1 MYYPKSQIKTDLYTN
16 GEKFVTSK
24 DGVAYQG
31 NYFSTSDGLYFTG
44 RNPNNKPNFPLTL
57 NQSSPLSPSRDTNIL
72 TYREDSSNYYNYP
85 IGYSLALSS
94 DITNTSTPPSLPTQ
108 TIVLPTKE
116 EYKITEY
123 QRYFVKKINEII
135 YIEITQE
142 EYKRYV
148 NQDINVSYQL
158 YAPFTL
164 PWVISGNRNNV
175 YNVNKKTVERIQ
187 SNNLLQG
194 FKSYFKNRY
203 DQYFKYAV
211 GSNLTTDGTEFLN
224 ESTGKRYVGLY
235 HVHPEKG
242 PMVGAEHISQ
252 QHDYLIPVSGSNMT
266 YKVNKMETQ
275 NNQNKNARY
284 VGY

>member
-1 MYYPKSQIKTDLYTN
+1 MYFPKSQITTNLYTN
-16 GEKFVTSK
+16 GKEYVYVGTDKEYIGYYFQTSNGK
-24 DGVAYQG
+24 SYTGKNPNDPPVEEITTPIQTSNEDAEEGAIG
-31 NYFSTSDGLYFTG
+31 NYSQTVALYLIPDVYAIASNIGL
-44 RNPNNKPNFPLTL
+44 N
-57 NQSSPLSPSRDTNIL
+57 
-72 TYREDSSNYYNYP
+72 
-85 IGYSLALSS
+85 A
-94 DITNTSTPPSLPTQ
+94 TPPKPPTQ
-108 TIVLPTKE
+108 TISLPTE
-116 EYKITEY
+116 DNYKLGEY
-123 QRYFVKKINEII
+123 QRYFASKDNEVR

-142 EYKRYV
+142 EYTKFV
-148 NQDINVSYQL
+148 NREPNVDYFL
-158 YAPFTL
+158 YTAFKL
-164 PWVISGNRNNV
+164 PWLISGNRSEV
-175 YNVNKKTVERIQ
+175 VNVNKKTVERVI
-187 SNNLLQG
+187 SNLTLSG

-224 ESTGKRYVGLY
+224 ESTGERYVGLY

-275 NNQNKNARY
+275 NSQNKNTRY

>member
-16 GEKFVTSK
+16 GGEFVTSN
-24 DGVAYQG
+24 DRVVYQG
-31 NYFSTSDGLYFTG
+31 YYFSTSDGLYFTG
-44 RNPNNKPNFPLTL
+44 KNPNNKPNFPLTL
-57 NQSSPLSPSRDTNIL
+57 NFNPSLNPSSRTNVLSSGV
-72 TYREDSSNYYNYP
+72 DSYYDYP
-85 IGYSLALSS
+85 IGYNPVLSS
-94 DITNTSTPPSLPTQ
+94 DITGTSIPPSLPTQ
-108 TIVLPTKE
+108 TIVLPTEE

-123 QRYFVKKINEII
+123 QRYFVKKANEII

-148 NQDINVSYQL
+148 DQDINVSYQL
-158 YAPFTL
+158 YTPFTL
-164 PWVISGNRNNV
+164 PWVISGNRNDV
-175 YNVNKKTVERIQ
+175 YNVNKQTVERIQ

-203 DQYFKYAV
+203 DQYFKYAI

-235 HVHPEKG
+235 HIHPKKG

-275 NNQNKNARY
+275 NSQNKNTRY

>member
-16 GEKFVTSK
+16 GGEFVTSN
-24 DGVAYQG
+24 DGVVYQG
-31 NYFSTSDGLYFTG
+31 YYFSTSDGLYFTG
-44 RNPNNKPNFPLTL
+44 KNPNNKPNFPLTL
-57 NQSSPLSPSRDTNIL
+57 NFNPSLNPSSRTNVLSSGV
-72 TYREDSSNYYNYP
+72 DSYYDYP
-85 IGYSLALSS
+85 IGYNPVLSS
-94 DITNTSTPPSLPTQ
+94 DITDTSIPPSLPTQ
-108 TIVLPTKE
+108 TIVLPTEE

-123 QRYFVKKINEII
+123 QRYFVKKANEII

-148 NQDINVSYQL
+148 DQDINVSYQL
-158 YAPFTL
+158 YTPFTL
-164 PWVISGNRNNV
+164 PWVVSGNRNNV

-203 DQYFKYAV
+203 DQYFKYTV

-224 ESTGKRYVGLY
+224 ESTGKRYIGLY
-235 HVHPEKG
+235 HIHPEKG

-252 QHDYLIPVSGSNMT
+252 THDYLIPVSGSNMG
-266 YKVNKMETQ
+266 YKINKVETQ
-275 NNQNKNARY
+275 NIQNKNTRY

>member
-16 GEKFVTSK
+16 GGEFVTSN
-24 DGVAYQG
+24 DGVIYQG
-31 NYFSTSDGLYFTG
+31 YYFSTSDGLYYTG

-57 NQSSPLSPSRDTNIL
+57 NLNSSLNPVISTSSSFS
-72 TYREDSSNYYNYP
+72 EVDSFYNYP

-94 DITNTSTPPSLPTQ
+94 DITNTSIPPSLPTQ
-108 TIVLPTKE
+108 TIVLPTEE

-123 QRYFVKKINEII
+123 QRYFVKKTNEII

-142 EYKRYV
+142 EYRRYV
-148 NQDINVSYQL
+148 DQDPNVSYQL
-158 YAPFTL
+158 YTPFTL
-164 PWVISGNRNNV
+164 PWVISGNRNDV
-175 YNVNKKTVERIQ
+175 YNVNKKTIERIQ
-187 SNNLLQG
+187 SNGSLQG

-203 DQYFKYAV
+203 DQYFKYTA

-235 HVHPEKG
+235 HIHPEKG
-242 PMVGAEHISQ
+242 PMVGAEHIPQ
-252 QHDYLIPVSGSNMT
+252 IHDYLIPVSGSNMD

-275 NNQNKNARY
+275 NSQNKNTKY

>member
-16 GEKFVTSK
+16 GGEFVTSN
-24 DGVAYQG
+24 DGVIYQG
-31 NYFSTSDGLYFTG
+31 YYFSTSDGLYFTG

-57 NQSSPLSPSRDTNIL
+57 NLNSSLNPVISTSSSFS
-72 TYREDSSNYYNYP
+72 EVDSFYNYP
-85 IGYSLALSS
+85 IGYNPTLSLNT
-94 DITNTSTPPSLPTQ
+94 TNTSIPPSLPTQ

-123 QRYFVKKINEII
+123 QRYFVKKSNEIL

-142 EYKRYV
+142 EYRRYV
-148 NQDINVSYQL
+148 DQDPNVSYQL
-158 YAPFTL
+158 YIPFTL
-164 PWVISGNRNNV
+164 PWVISGNRNDV
-175 YNVNKKTVERIQ
+175 YNINKKTVERIQ
-187 SNNLLQG
+187 SNNSLQG

-203 DQYFKYAV
+203 DQYFKYSA
-211 GSNLTTDGTEFLN
+211 GENLTTDGTEFLN

-242 PMVGAEHISQ
+242 PMVGAEHIPQ
-252 QHDYLIPVSGSNMT
+252 IHDYLIPVSGSNMD

-275 NNQNKNARY
+275 NSQNKNTKY

>member
-16 GEKFVTSK
+16 GGEFVTSN
-24 DGVAYQG
+24 DGVIYQG
-31 NYFSTSDGLYFTG
+31 YYFSTSNGLYFTG

-57 NQSSPLSPSRDTNIL
+57 NLNSSLNPVISTSSSFS
-72 TYREDSSNYYNYP
+72 EVDSFYNYP

-94 DITNTSTPPSLPTQ
+94 DITNTSIPPSLPTQ
-108 TIVLPTKE
+108 TIVLPTEE

-123 QRYFVKKINEII
+123 QRYFVKKTNEII

-142 EYKRYV
+142 EYRRYV
-148 NQDINVSYQL
+148 DQDPNVSYQL
-158 YAPFTL
+158 YIPFTL
-164 PWVISGNRNNV
+164 PWVISGNRNDV
-175 YNVNKKTVERIQ
+175 YNVNKKTIERIQ
-187 SNNLLQG
+187 SNGSLQG

-203 DQYFKYAV
+203 DQYFKYSAS
-211 GSNLTTDGTEFLN
+211 SNLTTDGTEFLN

-242 PMVGAEHISQ
+242 PMVGAEHIPQ
-252 QHDYLIPVSGSNMT
+252 IHDYLIPVSGSNMD

-275 NNQNKNARY
+275 NSQNKNTKY

>member
-16 GEKFVTSK
+16 GGEFVTSN
-24 DGVAYQG
+24 DGVIYQG
-31 NYFSTSDGLYFTG
+31 YYFSTSNGLYFTG

-57 NQSSPLSPSRDTNIL
+57 NLNSSLNPVISTSSSFS
-72 TYREDSSNYYNYP
+72 EVDSFYNYP

-94 DITNTSTPPSLPTQ
+94 DITNTSIPPSLPTQ
-108 TIVLPTKE
+108 TIVLPTEE

-123 QRYFVKKINEII
+123 QRYFVKKTNEII

-142 EYKRYV
+142 EYRRYV
-148 NQDINVSYQL
+148 DQDPNVSYQL
-158 YAPFTL
+158 YIPFTL
-164 PWVISGNRNNV
+164 PWVISGNRNDV
-175 YNVNKKTVERIQ
+175 YNVNKKTIERIQ
-187 SNNLLQG
+187 SNGSLQG

-203 DQYFKYAV
+203 DQYFKYSAS
-211 GSNLTTDGTEFLN
+211 SNLTTDGTEFLN

-235 HVHPEKG
+235 HIHPEKG
-242 PMVGAEHISQ
+242 PMVGAEHIPQ
-252 QHDYLIPVSGSNMT
+252 IHDYLIPVSGSNMD

-275 NNQNKNARY
+275 NSQNKNTKY

>member
-16 GEKFVTSK
+16 GEEFVTSS

-44 RNPNNKPNFPLTL
+44 KNPNDKPNFPLIL
-57 NQSSPLSPSRDTNIL
+57 NQSPTPSPSRDSIDG
-72 TYREDSSNYYNYP
+72 YYYYNYP

-94 DITNTSTPPSLPTQ
+94 DITNTSIPPSLPTQ
-108 TIVLPTKE
+108 TIILPTEE

-123 QRYFVKKINEII
+123 QRYFVKKANEII
-135 YIEITQE
+135 YIEISQE
-142 EYKRYV
+142 EYKRYID
-148 NQDINVSYQL
+148 QDPNVSYQL
-158 YAPFTL
+158 YIPFTL
-164 PWVISGNRNNV
+164 PWVISGNRNDV

-187 SNNLLQG
+187 SNNSLQG

-203 DQYFKYAV
+203 DQYFKYSAS
-211 GSNLTTDGTEFLN
+211 SNLTTDGTEFLN

-242 PMVGAEHISQ
+242 PMVGAEHIPQ
-252 QHDYLIPVSGSNMT
+252 IHDYLIPVSGSNMD

-275 NNQNKNARY
+275 NSQNKNTKY